1 MTEYDHYLNYTNAM
15 NELRE
20 RVEHTQRTRVPGQAR
35 RRPGRQALARRL
47 HSIAE
52 RLDG

>member
-1 MTEYDHYLNYTNAM
+1 MTEYDHYLNYINAM

-20 RVEHTQRTRVPGQAR
+20 RVAHTQRTRDPGQAR
-35 RRPGRQALARRL
+35 RRTGRQALARRL
-47 HSIAE
+47 HSIAD